1 MASDKRPTLNLACE
15 DCKRRN
21 YVTVKN
27 RSNTQDRLELKK
39 FCKRQRKHTVHKLK
53 RK

>member
-39 FCKRQRKHTVHKLK
+39 FCPWCRHHTLH
-53 RK
+53 REHR